1 MSGYICKFCTPPYLR
16 TYKWYDCLTPLHS
29 VVITY
34 LALGHLCYPE
44 NILHVALV
52 NCYNCLPLGSR
63 IGTLKKSLP
72 YSLIRLCKDY
82 KIVAVFENNWWNLTL
97 VIIPDYTLAGL
108 KEFHVLMPC

>member
-1 MSGYICKFCTPPYLR
+1 VIAHKL
-16 TYKWYDCLTPLHS
+16 TY
-29 VVITY
+29 
-34 LALGHLCYPE
+34 
-44 NILHVALV
+44 
-52 NCYNCLPLGSR
+52 YNCLPLGSR
-63 IGTLKKSLP
+63 NGTLKKSLP